1 MIKDII
7 FIIIILVFIFFM
19 IINTKIRIWSV
30 ITKQWNIFLNFRTKK
45 HSCKDNITFYYFP
58 IVVSFFLSFIYCT
71 KIQNSMIDILITVY
85 SILFSLLIGM
95 ISVLITYKKENSVDD
110 EVRKETII
118 TGISNV
124 IISGVIIIVLL
135 VFKSKIITCKIIIKI
150 LSFIL
155 YYCIIKSV
163 LYILLMLKRFMVT
176 IE

>member
-1 MIKDII
+1 
-7 FIIIILVFIFFM
+7 
-19 IINTKIRIWSV
+19 
-30 ITKQWNIFLNFRTKK
+30 
-45 HSCKDNITFYYFP
+45 
-58 IVVSFFLSFIYCT
+58 
-71 KIQNSMIDILITVY
+71 
-85 SILFSLLIGM
+85 M
-95 ISVLITYKKENSVDD
+95 ISILITYKKENSFDD

-163 LYILLMLKRFMVT
+163 LYVLLMLKRFMAT